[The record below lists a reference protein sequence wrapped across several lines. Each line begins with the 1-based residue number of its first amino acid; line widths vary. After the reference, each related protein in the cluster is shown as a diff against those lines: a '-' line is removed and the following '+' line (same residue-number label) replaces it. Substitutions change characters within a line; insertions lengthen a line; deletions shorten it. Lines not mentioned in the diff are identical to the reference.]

1 MTTAREYRKAN
12 SPVLPSWLPRDA
24 ARWLHCFS
32 PKETN
37 LLPNRHSKGGSC
49 AGRAMCEKCVEL
61 DKKIEHYR
69 QLSRWITDQQTI
81 EQFGLFVEKLRAEKT
96 ALHPEAK

>member
-1 MTTAREYRKAN
+1 MRRAGSIV
-12 SPVLPSWLPRDA
+12 SPQKKPICSQIVIVRA
-24 ARWLHCFS
+24 
-32 PKETN
+32 
-37 LLPNRHSKGGSC
+37 GSC

-81 EQFGLFVEKLRAEKT
+81 ESLGLFIAKLRAEKA
-96 ALHPEAK
+96 ALHPEAE